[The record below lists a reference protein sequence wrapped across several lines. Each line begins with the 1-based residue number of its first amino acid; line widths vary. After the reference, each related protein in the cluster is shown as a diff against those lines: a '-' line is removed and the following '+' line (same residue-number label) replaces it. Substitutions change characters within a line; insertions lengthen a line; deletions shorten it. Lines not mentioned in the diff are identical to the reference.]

1 VSPELRDKGARWLG
15 PEVQARMM
23 GLKHWLKEGFDPSRN
38 AAPSGLDGLRNQ
50 RRKKGVHSEK
60 RYLRNLKA
68 NE

>member
-1 VSPELRDKGARWLG
+1 
-15 PEVQARMM
+15 MM